1 MSLRATN
8 EEAVQS
14 WTTRKKI
21 REKETVFDPRKDSLI
36 TKTSGNI
43 ERSEEKAKR
52 DAAVETLTVRDR
64 EGWGRGEREA
74 SVVQR
79 PTCLSRWNFPRGHG
93 VNLLKHLWACLA
105 GLWGSTAHLNYSPHS
120 RFYLA
125 QLIRERQA
133 GRGAGRGYI
142 RLDYTREV
150 GRQAGGISH
159 EIIRERQAG
168 RQGYITLDYTWEAG
182 RQGAYHIRLYA
193 RGRQAGGISH

>member
-93 VNLLKHLWACLA
+93 DLLKHLWACLA
-105 GLWGSTAHLNYSPHS
+105 WPLSLHGASELFAPQSLLPHPNIKSQSHLIILSQPMVYLIDTILWLPFQPLLLLLQLLLIS
-120 RFYLA
+120 YLF
-125 QLIRERQA
+125 
-133 GRGAGRGYI
+133 
-142 RLDYTREV
+142 
-150 GRQAGGISH
+150 
-159 EIIRERQAG
+159 
-168 RQGYITLDYTWEAG
+168 
-182 RQGAYHIRLYA
+182 
-193 RGRQAGGISH
+193 

>member
-159 EIIRERQAG
+159 DIIRERQAG
-168 RQGYITLDYTWEAG
+168 RVYITLDYTREAG